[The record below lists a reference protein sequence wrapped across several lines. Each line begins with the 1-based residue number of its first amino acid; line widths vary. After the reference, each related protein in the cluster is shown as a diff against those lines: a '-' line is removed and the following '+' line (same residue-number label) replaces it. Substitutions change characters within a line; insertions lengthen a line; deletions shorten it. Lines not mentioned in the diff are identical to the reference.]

1 MTINPYLKQFK
12 TYLQLE
18 RGLSK
23 NSVEAY
29 LSDVDKLEQYL
40 EYTSFQDGV
49 KSISQSHLQSFV
61 LWVNQLGVAIATQAR
76 MISGVKAFFSFL
88 LLEEVISSDPSELL
102 SPPKMGRKLPDTL
115 NLQEIDALINSI
127 DASLPNGMRNK
138 AILEVLYGCGLRVSE
153 LCELRISTLY
163 LDDEFIKVTG
173 KGNKE
178 RLIPIGSAAIKLLRH
193 YLQDVRVHV
202 KIKAGNED
210 FVFLNRLGTKL
221 TRISIFTMI
230 KDLADKIGL
239 KKTIGPHTFRHSFAT
254 HLVEGGADLRVVQE
268 LLGHVSITTTEI
280 YTHLDREYLRTVV
293 TQFHPRS

>member
-1 MTINPYLKQFK
+1 MTINPYLRQFK
-12 TYLQLE
+12 SYLQLE

-29 LSDVDKLEQYL
+29 LSDVDKLEQYF
-40 EYTSFQDGV
+40 EYTNFQGGV
-49 KSISQSHLQSFV
+49 KSIRHSHLQAFV
-61 LWVNQLGVAIATQAR
+61 LWVNQLGVAVATQAR

-88 LLEEVISSDPSELL
+88 LVEEILASDPSELL

-115 NLQEIDALINSI
+115 NLQEIDALIGTI

-153 LCELRISTLY
+153 LCDLRISSLY

-178 RLIPIGSAAIKLLRH
+178 RLIPIGSTAIKLLRH
-193 YLQDVRVHV
+193 YIMDVRVHV